1 MVAAQMRVATN
12 CHPMKP
18 STGPNATGPTACFD
32 LDGVLIDSEIVKIAA
47 WIEAV
52 DSVLAPAP
60 ELRATL
66 DSYNRSQRGIPR
78 RIKFAHAVDAADAP
92 LDRVE
97 LLLEQYARLLRERS
111 GAVTATPG
119 AAAFLDAWPGL
130 LAVASSAPIGE
141 VEVSLDRLSL
151 GPFAHIF
158 GYPISKTDALR
169 GLSENSSRVVFFG
182 DAAADRAAAQS
193 AGVPFVGIGPAVG
206 HARTDL
212 DHGNTLEDL
221 LPRIRRLA
229 CESPEPCT
237 SDGFT

>member
-1 MVAAQMRVATN
+1 MVAAQTTVATN

-18 STGPNATGPTACFD
+18 SIGPNATGPTACFD
-32 LDGVLIDSEIVKIAA
+32 LDGVLIDSETVKIGA

-52 DSVLAPAP
+52 DSILAPAP
-60 ELRATL
+60 ELRTSL

-78 RIKFAHAVDAADAP
+78 RIKFAYAVDATSAP
-92 LDRVE
+92 LDCVD
-97 LLLEQYARLLRERS
+97 LLLEHYARLLREQS

-119 AAAFLDAWPGL
+119 AAAFLDVWPGP

-151 GPFAHIF
+151 GPFTHIF
-158 GYPISKTDALR
+158 GYPISKTDALIE
-169 GLSENSSRVVFFG
+169 LSKNSTRVVFFG

-206 HARTDL
+206 HTTTDL
-212 DHGNTLEDL
+212 DHGGTLDDL
-221 LPRIRRLA
+221 LPRVPRLA
-229 CESPEPCT
+229 FGPHA
-237 SDGFT
+237 